1 MLKLI
6 LHISSSLL
14 FILIIVSCKGNN
26 ENKTIQD
33 AAKFHKQALT
43 IDTHLDTPI
52 LLRRDESFLLSEL
65 HKPDRAGGKLD
76 FPRMKIGGLDAV
88 FFIVWTAQGDRTIEG
103 NKKVREEALEI
114 FDVIHNNIKKYPDLA
129 EMAYSSE
136 DIYRIV
142 NQGKHAILIGMENG
156 YPIGRDINLLKEY
169 YKLGTRYVTLAHM
182 DNNDICDSSTDE
194 PEHDGL
200 SEFGVEV
207 VKEMN
212 NLGIMVDVSHIS
224 DKSFYDVIKIS
235 RAPVIASHSSV
246 RSLCDHPRN
255 MSDDMIKTLAD
266 NGGVIQITLV
276 DEYIKTPEPNPG
288 RDSAR
293 AVLKEKYKNY
303 GELSKDQ
310 RNELHVDI
318 AKLQKEFPKKLATL
332 NDAVDHIDYVVN
344 LVGIDHVGIGSDF
357 DGGGGLDG
365 VFDVSEMGNITLELV
380 KRGYTEEDI
389 EKIWGGNLLRV
400 FKEVERIAVK

>member
-6 LHISSSLL
+6 LQLSSSLL
-14 FILIIVSCKGNN
+14 FILIVISCKGND
-26 ENKTIQD
+26 ENKNIQN
-33 AAKFHKQALT
+33 AAKIHKQILT
-43 IDTHLDTPI
+43 IDTHMDTPI
-52 LLRRDESFLLSEL
+52 ILKRDESFLLSEL
-65 HKPDRAGGKLD
+65 HKPTRAGGRVD
-76 FPRMKIGGLDAV
+76 FPRMKIGGLDAA
-88 FFIVWTAQGDRTIEG
+88 FFIVWTEQGDRTETG
-103 NKKVREEALEI
+103 NLKAKEEALEI
-114 FDVIHNNIKKYPDLA
+114 FDVIHNNINKYPDLA
-129 EMAYSSE
+129 EMAYSTD

-142 NQGKHAILIGMENG
+142 DQDKHAILIGMENG
-156 YPIGRDINLLKEY
+156 YPIGRNINLIKEY
-169 YKLGTRYVTLAHM
+169 YKLGARYITLSHM
-182 DNNDICDSSTDE
+182 SNNDICDSSTDE

-207 VKEMN
+207 VRKMN
-212 NLGIMVDVSHIS
+212 NLGIIVDVSHIS
-224 DKSFYDVIKIS
+224 DDSFYDVIKIS

-255 MSDDMIKTLAD
+255 MSDEMIKTLAD

-276 DEYIKTPEPNPG
+276 DEYIKTPEPNPQ

-293 AVLKEKYKNY
+293 TVLKEKYKNY
-303 GELSKDQ
+303 GELSKDK

-332 NDAVDHIDYVVN
+332 KDAVDHIDYVVN

-380 KRGYTEEDI
+380 NRGYSKDDI
-389 EKIWGGNLLRV
+389 EKIWGGNFLRV
-400 FKEVERIAVK
+400 FKEVERIAAK

>member
-1 MLKLI
+1 
-6 LHISSSLL
+6 
-14 FILIIVSCKGNN
+14 
-26 ENKTIQD
+26 
-33 AAKFHKQALT
+33 
-43 IDTHLDTPI
+43 
-52 LLRRDESFLLSEL
+52 
-65 HKPDRAGGKLD
+65 
-76 FPRMKIGGLDAV
+76 
-88 FFIVWTAQGDRTIEG
+88 
-103 NKKVREEALEI
+103 
-114 FDVIHNNIKKYPDLA
+114 
-129 EMAYSSE
+129 
-136 DIYRIV
+136 
-142 NQGKHAILIGMENG
+142 
-156 YPIGRDINLLKEY
+156 
-169 YKLGTRYVTLAHM
+169 
-182 DNNDICDSSTDE
+182 
-194 PEHDGL
+194 
-200 SEFGVEV
+200 
-207 VKEMN
+207 MN
-212 NLGIMVDVSHIS
+212 NLGIIVDVSHVS
-224 DKSFYDVIKIS
+224 DSSFYDVIKIS

-255 MSDDMIKTLAD
+255 MSDEMIKTLAD

-310 RNELHVDI
+310 REELHVDI

-332 NDAVDHIDYVVN
+332 KDAVDHIDYVVK

-380 KRGYTEEDI
+380 KRGYSEEDI

-400 FKEVERIAVK
+400 FKEVEKFATK